1 MTDPLEDLVAEIA
14 AAPQSAAALTLYA
27 LISTLAFERAGCLF
41 KLVKLR
47 DLSVAQRDLA
57 YRLMEMMALGH
68 NQGDAWDD
76 AKRRI
81 DALISS
87 V

>member
-1 MTDPLEDLVAEIA
+1 MTDPLEDLVAEVT

-27 LISTLAFERAGCLF
+27 LMSTLEFERAGYLF

-47 DLSVAQRDLA
+47 DLSVAQRTLA
-57 YRLMEMMALGH
+57 YRLMELMALGQ
-68 NQGDAWDD
+68 NQGGAWDD

-87 V
+87 G

>member
-1 MTDPLEDLVAEIA
+1 MTDPLEDLVAEVA

-27 LISTLAFERAGCLF
+27 LTSTLEYERAGYLF

-47 DLSVAQRDLA
+47 DLSVAQRTLA
-57 YRLMEMMALGH
+57 YRLMELMALGQ

-76 AKRRI
+76 AKRRV
-81 DALISS
+81 DVLISS
-87 V
+87 G